1 MSAPLWLRA
10 VIIEDE
16 DLARD
21 RLRRLLARAGGVD
34 IVGEAADGRQGLELI
49 EATQPDVVLL
59 DISMPELD
67 GLRLLEAL
75 DDPPAII
82 YTTAYE
88 HHAVRAFELEAA
100 DYLLKPFSGERLARA
115 LDRVRRQFT
124 IRSTAPLATVP
135 PIAAEDG
142 KRTILVP
149 PANLVL
155 ARIVERVVL
164 LRRDDGETLCYTG
177 TLQELE
183 EILPEG
189 DFLRAS
195 RQCIVNRHAITAY
208 SPTPEGGLRLDLR
221 TGEAETVSRR
231 RARFFRHGLRW
242 GGHDPSR

>member
-1 MSAPLWLRA
+1 MTAPPPLRA
-10 VIIEDE
+10 VIVEDE
-16 DLARD
+16 SLARD
-21 RLRRLLARAGGVD
+21 RLRRLLGRTGGID
-34 IVGEAADGRQGLELI
+34 IVGEASNGRDGFALVES
-49 EATQPDVVLL
+49 THPDVLLL
-59 DISMPELD
+59 DINMPELD

-75 DDPPAII
+75 DDPPAVIF
-82 YTTAYE
+82 TTAYE
-88 HHAVRAFELEAA
+88 HHAVRAFELEAV
-100 DYLLKPFSGERLARA
+100 DYLLKPFSAERLGRA
-115 LDRVRRQFT
+115 VDRVRRQFAV
-124 IRSTAPLATVP
+124 RPTAPLAAAP

-142 KRTILVP
+142 RRTILLP

-183 EILPEG
+183 ESLPEG

-208 SPTPEGGLRLDLR
+208 SPTPEGGLRLDLA
-221 TGEAETVSRR
+221 TGESETVSRR

-242 GGHDPSR
+242 GGHDLSR